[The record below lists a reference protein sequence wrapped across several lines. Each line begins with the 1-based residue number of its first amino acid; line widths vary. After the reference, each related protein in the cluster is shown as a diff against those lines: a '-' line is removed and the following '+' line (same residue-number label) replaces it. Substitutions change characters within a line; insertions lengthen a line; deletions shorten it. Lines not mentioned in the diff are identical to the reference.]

1 MDFDSLSS
9 ETQLACRYARAIAK
23 NGAEPLFA
31 RDFYERALAELADL
45 RCNPGS
51 SKLDRA
57 NAARDVLA
65 TPLGNALYLASTLAE
80 EPAPEPP
87 RDLERKPAAVKKTV
101 SASEYDEYLASTG
114 E

>member
-9 ETQLACRYARAIAK
+9 ESQLACRYARAIAK

-45 RCNPGS
+45 RCNAGS

-57 NAARDVLA
+57 NAAKEVLA
-65 TPLGNALYLASTLAE
+65 TPLGNALYLASTLAP
-80 EPAPEPP
+80 EPSPEPP
-87 RDLERKPAAVKKTV
+87 RDLERKPTAVQKLVTD
-101 SASEYDEYLASTG
+101 SEYDDYLASTA